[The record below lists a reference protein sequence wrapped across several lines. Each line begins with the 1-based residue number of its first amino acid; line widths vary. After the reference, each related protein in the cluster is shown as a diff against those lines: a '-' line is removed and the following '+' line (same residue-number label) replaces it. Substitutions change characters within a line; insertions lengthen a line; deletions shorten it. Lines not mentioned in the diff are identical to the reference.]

1 MSACPRC
8 GAERTTPLACDACGV
23 LFRPGDDCGPF
34 EALGFAQAWKLDP
47 AQLRRRLLAL
57 SRLTHPDFFADA
69 EAGQRELAERNSAL
83 ANQSYQTIS
92 DDLARADW
100 LVSSLGGPREGEL
113 RDMPQ
118 TFLMEVLEWN
128 EALEEAR
135 DAAPGSPPR
144 ERLEALTRELEAAR
158 AAALVRLGGL
168 LEPLPERGAPA
179 LAAARREL
187 NALRYVRRTLDQIEA
202 LRLERASPR

>member
-1 MSACPRC
+1 VSACPRC
-8 GAERTTPLACDACGV
+8 GAERSTPLACDACGV
-23 LFRPGDDCGPF
+23 LFPPSDDLGPF
-34 EALGFAQAWKLDP
+34 ETLGLAPAWKVD
-47 AQLRRRLLAL
+47 AAALRKRLLAL
-57 SRLTHPDFFADA
+57 TRRTHPDFFADA
-69 EAGQRELAERNSAL
+69 EPQQRELAERNSAL
-83 ANQSYQTIS
+83 ANQAYETLS

-100 LVSSLGGPREGEL
+100 LVTWLGGPREGEL

-135 DAAPGSPPR
+135 DAAPGSPAR
-144 ERLEALTRELEAAR
+144 ERLSALARELASAREAAL
-158 AAALVRLGGL
+158 ARLGGL
-168 LEPLPERGAPA
+168 LEPSPERGAAA

>member
-23 LFRPGDDCGPF
+23 LSPPADALGPF
-34 EALGFAQAWKLDP
+34 EALGFAPAWKVD
-47 AQLRRRLLAL
+47 ASALRKRLLAL
-57 SRLTHPDFFADA
+57 TRRTHPDFFADA
-69 EAGQRELAERNSAL
+69 DAEQRELAERNSAL
-83 ANQSYQTIS
+83 ANQAHETLA

-100 LVSSLGGPREGEL
+100 LVTHLGGPREGEL

-118 TFLMEVLEWN
+118 AFLMEVLEWN
-128 EALEEAR
+128 ETLEAAR
-135 DAAPGSPPR
+135 GAGPGSPAR
-144 ERLEALTRELEAAR
+144 ERLGALARELESAR
-158 AAALVRLGGL
+158 AAALARLGAL
-168 LEPLPERGAPA
+168 LDPLPARGAPE
-179 LAAARREL
+179 LVSARREI